1 MSAPQ
6 VFVGIDVSKAQLDVA
21 LRPTGECWHVN
32 HDEAGIAGLAE
43 RLRTV
48 QPALI
53 VLEASGGLEVPVT
66 GALAEAGLPVVVVNP
81 RHARDFAKATG
92 RLAKTDTLDAR
103 GLAHFAE
110 AVRPTP
116 RPLPEA
122 QAQALSAVLTR
133 RRRLVQMLTAERQRL
148 QTAPQPVRADI
159 QAHITWLMRRLARTD
174 ADVAAAV
181 HASPLWRAKDEILRS
196 TPGVGPILSRTL
208 VAEVPELGVLNR
220 QEIAALIGVAPFN
233 DDRGTLRGKRVV
245 WGGRAHVRAVLYM
258 STLAAVRH
266 NAVLKAFYTRL
277 RAVGK
282 APKVALTACM
292 RKLLTMLNAML
303 KHRTPW
309 RENYATHS

>member
-1 MSAPQ
+1 MSEPQ
-6 VFVGIDVSKAQLDVA
+6 VFVGIDVSKALLDVA
-21 LRPTGECWHVN
+21 LRPTEDYWQVSN
-32 HDEAGIAGLAE
+32 DEVGIPGLVE
-43 RLRTV
+43 RLRAV
-48 QPALI
+48 QPTLI
-53 VLEASGGLEVPVT
+53 VLEATGGLEVPAA

-92 RLAKTDTLDAR
+92 RLAKTDSLDAR

-122 QAQALSAVLTR
+122 QAQALSALLTR
-133 RRRLVQMLTAERQRL
+133 RRQLVQMLTAERRRL
-148 QTAPQPVRADI
+148 QSAPQRIRADI
-159 QAHITWLMRRLARTD
+159 QAHIAWLERRLARTD
-174 ADVAAAV
+174 ADLAAAIR
-181 HASPLWRAKDEILRS
+181 STPLWRAKDEILQS

-208 VAEVPELGVLNR
+208 VAEVPELGALNR
-220 QEIAALIGVAPFN
+220 QEIAALIGVAPLN
-233 DDRGTLRGKRVV
+233 RDSGTLRGKRAV

-266 NAVLKAFYTRL
+266 NSVLKAFYERL

-292 RKLLTMLNAML
+292 RKLLTILNAML
-303 KHRTPW
+303 KHQTPW
-309 RENYATHS
+309 HENYANHS